1 MVIQFDVF
9 ENPDPESAEAHPYF
23 LILQAD
29 RLKEL
34 NTRIVAPLVAPKSLP
49 GFERLMPVV
58 SVKSKKLVVDVTNVG
73 VFPLKLIPKPIA
85 NLEAERYRIV
95 GALDLIFTGI

>member
-1 MVIQFDVF
+1 VVIQFDVF

-34 NTRIVAPLVAPKSLP
+34 NTRIVAPLVAPKTLP

-58 SVKSKKLVVDVTNVG
+58 SVKNKNFVVDITNVG
-73 VFPLKLIPKPIA
+73 VFPLKLIPKPIV

>member
-1 MVIQFDVF
+1 VVTQFDVF
-9 ENPDPESAEAHPYF
+9 ENPDPENAEAHPYF

-34 NTRIVAPLVAPKSLP
+34 NTRIVAPLIAPKTLP

-58 SVKSKKLVVDVTNVG
+58 SVENRNFVVDVTNVG
-73 VFPLKLIPKPIA
+73 VFPLKLIPKPIV
-85 NLEAERYRIV
+85 NLETERYRII
-95 GALDLIFTGI
+95 GAIDLIFSGI

>member
-1 MVIQFDVF
+1 MTQFDVF

-23 LILQAD
+23 VILQAD

-49 GFERLMPVV
+49 GFERLMPTV
-58 SVKSKKLVVDVTNVG
+58 SVKSKKLVIDVTNVG
-73 VFPLKLIPKPIA
+73 VFPVKLIPKPVA
-85 NLEAERYRIV
+85 NLERERYRIV
-95 GALDLIFTGI
+95 GAIDLIFTGI

>member
-9 ENPDPESAEAHPYF
+9 ENPDQESAEAHPYF
-23 LILQAD
+23 VILQAD

-34 NTRIVAPLVAPKSLP
+34 NTRVVAPLVSPKTIP
-49 GFERLMPVV
+49 GFERLMPLVSIKNKTFVLDITNLGVV
-58 SVKSKKLVVDVTNVG
+58 
-73 VFPLKLIPKPIA
+73 PLKLIPKPIA

-95 GALDLIFTGI
+95 GAIDLIFTGI

>member
-1 MVIQFDVF
+1 MVTQFDVF
-9 ENPDPESAEAHPYF
+9 ENPDPESAAAHPYF

-34 NTRIVAPLVAPKSLP
+34 NTRIVAPLVAPKTLP

-58 SVKSKKLVVDVTNVG
+58 SVKNKNLVVDVANVG
-73 VFPLKLIPKPIA
+73 VFPLKLIPNPIA
-85 NLEAERYRIV
+85 NLETERYRIV
-95 GALDLIFTGI
+95 GAIDLIFTGI

>member
-1 MVIQFDVF
+1 
-9 ENPDPESAEAHPYF
+9 
-23 LILQAD
+23 
-29 RLKEL
+29 LKEL
-34 NTRIVAPLVAPKSLP
+34 NTRIVAPLVAPKTLP

-58 SVKSKKLVVDVTNVG
+58 SVKNKNFVVDITNVG
-73 VFPLKLIPKPIA
+73 VFPLKLIPKPIV